1 VSSSRYKDFSAVLTK
16 AGVPTSGVLQV
27 ETAVVVGTITLG
39 GNAKFTVT
47 AAGMTG
53 SPKDISVAVALNDTA
68 AQVAGKARAALAA
81 DDDVTVLF
89 SVGGTGANVALT
101 RLESKA
107 NDGTLNIAY
116 DNDTCTGLTPDAT
129 STHSVAGVKGDYK
142 GVIAGNIVVDTTN
155 HDLYEN
161 TGDATRPVWTVI

>member
-1 VSSSRYKDFSAVLTK
+1 MSSSRYKDFSAVLTK

-27 ETAVVVGTITLG
+27 ETAVVVGTITLAG
-39 GNAKFTVT
+39 DAKFTVT

-53 SPKDISVAVALNDTA
+53 SPKDVTVAVALNDTA
-68 AQVAGKARAALAA
+68 AQVAGKARTALAA
-81 DDDVTVLF
+81 DDDITALF
-89 SVGGTGANVALT
+89 IVGGTGADVSLT
-101 RLESKA
+101 TVESRA
-107 NDGTLNIAY
+107 NDGTLNIAF
-116 DNDTCTGLTPDAT
+116 DNDTCTGLTPDASSNNT
-129 STHSVAGVKGDYK
+129 TAGVKGDYK

>member
-27 ETAVVVGTITLG
+27 ETAVVVGTITLA

-68 AQVAGKARAALAA
+68 AQVAA
-81 DDDVTVLF
+81 VTTR
-89 SVGGTGANVALT
+89 SLT
-101 RLESKA
+101 TMDTWLS
-107 NDGTLNIAY
+107 TLNLKNLIFAPAPS
-116 DNDTCTGLTPDAT
+116 CPA
-129 STHSVAGVKGDYK
+129 S
-142 GVIAGNIVVDTTN
+142 
-155 HDLYEN
+155 
-161 TGDATRPVWTVI
+161 